1 MSFVTDVFAL
11 APLFIRSDKARAERI
26 YDLLATNNYLG
37 RNSLYLNLGY
47 SDGPDADD
55 YDAACNR
62 MAHELALA
70 VGMQPR
76 HTVLDCGFGFAD
88 QDLYWAKTFRPARI
102 IGLNVT
108 ALQVEKA
115 RERVTEFGLDGV
127 IDLRLGSATAMSL
140 EDGTV
145 DSVTALESAFHF
157 ATREQFLR
165 EAFRVLRPGG
175 RVAAADMLPL
185 EGAANGLKERFN
197 TYLGRSFWQI
207 PDDNYYPANE
217 YRKRLEAIGFRNV
230 EVRSIRDRV
239 YKPYVRFLKKRLWEP
254 ELVARWD
261 TLMLAAY
268 RAAATNE
275 HNFDHYDYVMAI
287 GERP

>member
-1 MSFVTDVFAL
+1 MGFLTDVFAL
-11 APLFIRSDKARAERI
+11 APLFIRSDKVRAERI
-26 YDLLATNNYLG
+26 YDLLATNNHLG
-37 RNSLYLNLGY
+37 QNSLYLNLGY
-47 SDGPDADD
+47 WDGTDVDD

-70 VGMQPR
+70 VGMKPG

-88 QDLYWAKTFRPARI
+88 QDIYWATAFRPACI
-102 IGLNVT
+102 VGLNVT

-115 RERVTEFGLDGV
+115 RQRVSELGLDAI
-127 IDLRLGSATAMSL
+127 IDLRLGSATSMPL
-140 EDGTV
+140 GDETV
-145 DSVTALESAFHF
+145 DCVTALESAFHF
-157 ATREQFLR
+157 PTREQFLR

-185 EGAANGLKERFN
+185 EGAGNSFKEKLN
-197 TYLGRSFWQI
+197 TYVGRSFWQI
-207 PDDNYYPANE
+207 PDENHYPASA
-217 YRKRLEAIGFRNV
+217 YRERLEAIGFRNV

-239 YKPYVRFLKKRLWEP
+239 YTPYVRFLKKRLWEP

-261 TLMLAAY
+261 SLMLAAY
-268 RAAATNE
+268 RAAATDE
-275 HNFDHYDYVMAI
+275 HNFDHYDYVIAV